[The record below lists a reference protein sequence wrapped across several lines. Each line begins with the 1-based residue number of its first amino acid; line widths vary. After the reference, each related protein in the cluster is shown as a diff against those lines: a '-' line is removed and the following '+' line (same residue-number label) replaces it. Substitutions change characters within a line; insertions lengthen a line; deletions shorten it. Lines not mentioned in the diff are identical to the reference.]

1 MIKVTV
7 SLVYKFEYPD
17 HSVFEARELAVED
30 FNEAIRCEGW
40 FGEDSLYMKVVGTE
54 EEVE

>member
-30 FNEAIRCEGW
+30 FNEAVRVHGW
-40 FGEDSLYMKVVGTE
+40 FE
-54 EEVE
+54 EGSIDIEILEES